1 MAGALRWFSYRELI
15 NLIICIF
22 LDSLDYII
30 PILRLPLIGDLFD
43 LLGLAIAFVL
53 FGWIG
58 LISLFEFVPGLDLLP
73 MSTVNWIIWIYSK
86 RSKEWSSEE
95 QGRFGRFK

>member
-1 MAGALRWFSYRELI
+1 MADALRWISYRELI

-22 LDSLDYII
+22 LDCLDYIL

-43 LLGLAIAFVL
+43 ILGLAIAFVL

-58 LISLFEFVPGLDLLP
+58 LVSLLEFVPNLDILP
-73 MSTVNWIIWIYSK
+73 MSTVNWMLWVYSK
-86 RSKEWSSEE
+86 RGKEWFSGESDM
-95 QGRFGRFK
+95 FDRFK

>member
-1 MAGALRWFSYRELI
+1 MADALRWFSYRELI

-22 LDSLDYII
+22 LDCLDYIL

-43 LLGLAIAFVL
+43 ILGLAIAFVL

-58 LISLFEFVPGLDLLP
+58 LVSLLEFVPSLDILP
-73 MSTVNWIIWIYSK
+73 MSTVNWMLWIYSK
-86 RSKEWSSEE
+86 RGKEWFSDES
-95 QGRFGRFK
+95 GMFDRFK

>member
-1 MAGALRWFSYRELI
+1 MADALRWISYRELI

-22 LDSLDYII
+22 LDCLDYII

-43 LLGLAIAFVL
+43 FLGLSIAFVL

-58 LISLFEFVPGLDLLP
+58 IISLLEFVPNLDILP
-73 MSTVNWIIWIYSK
+73 ISTVNWIIWIYRR
-86 RSKEWSSEE
+86 RSKEWFSEE
-95 QGRFGRFK
+95 HRRFDRFK

>member
-1 MAGALRWFSYRELI
+1 MADALRWISYRELI

-43 LLGLAIAFVL
+43 ILGLAIAFVL

-58 LISLFEFVPGLDLLP
+58 LISLLEFVPSVDILP
-73 MSTVNWIIWIYSK
+73 MSTVNWAIWVYTK
-86 RSKEWSSEE
+86 RSKEWFSEKR
-95 QGRFGRFK
+95 GGFGRFK

>member
-1 MAGALRWFSYRELI
+1 MADALRWFSYRELI

-22 LDSLDYII
+22 LDCLDYII

-53 FGWIG
+53 FGLIG
-58 LISLFEFVPGLDLLP
+58 LISFLEFIPSLDILP
-73 MSTVNWIIWIYSK
+73 ISTVNWVIWIYSK
-86 RSKEWSSEE
+86 RRKEWFSEE
-95 QGRFGRFK
+95 HDRFDRFK

>member
-1 MAGALRWFSYRELI
+1 MADALRWFSYRELI

-22 LDSLDYII
+22 LDCLDYIL

-43 LLGLAIAFVL
+43 ILGLAIAFVL

-58 LISLFEFVPGLDLLP
+58 LVSLLEFVPSLDILP
-73 MSTVNWIIWIYSK
+73 MSTVNWMLWIYSK
-86 RSKEWSSEE
+86 RGKEWFFDESSM
-95 QGRFGRFK
+95 F

>member
-1 MAGALRWFSYRELI
+1 MADAFRWFSYRELI

-43 LLGLAIAFVL
+43 LLGLVIAFVL

-58 LISLFEFVPGLDLLP
+58 LISLLEFVPNLDILP
-73 MSTVNWIIWIYSK
+73 MSTVNWLIWVYSK
-86 RSKEWSSEE
+86 RSKERFSKE
-95 QGRFGRFK
+95 QGKFDRFK

>member
-1 MAGALRWFSYRELI
+1 MAGALRWFSYREVI

-22 LDSLDYII
+22 LDSLDYIV

-43 LLGLAIAFVL
+43 LVGLAIAFVL

-58 LISLFEFVPGLDLLP
+58 LISFLEFVPGLDLLP
-73 MSTVNWIIWIYSK
+73 MSTVNLMIWV
-86 RSKEWSSEE
+86 
-95 QGRFGRFK
+95 